1 MLSFDRVGDG
11 PPLLLLH
18 GTTSSRKIWAP
29 FLDGLAA
36 VADVVAVD
44 LPGHGDSPA
53 TAFTPDGWAREVARL
68 LDELGL
74 ERVAVLGHSA
84 GGWTALELAKL
95 GRAEAVCALAPA
107 GLWRKRSPFLTDVV
121 LSANWRLGRAFPL
134 IAARGLTHPAVR
146 SIVLRTLSAKPRE
159 VPASVAIASARV
171 AAQTDAFPQHF
182 RRTRR
187 ARFSGGQDIDVP
199 VKIVWGDRDR
209 IAPASKSRNIEEL
222 PSRVQ
227 VETWHGCGHML
238 MWDAPDR
245 VRAGAEQLVSGVI

>member
-18 GTTSSRKIWAP
+18 GTTSSRNIWAP
-29 FLDGLAA
+29 LLGAFAA

-68 LDELGL
+68 LDGLGL
-74 ERVAVLGHSA
+74 ERVAILGHSA

-95 GRAEAVCALAPA
+95 GRAEAVLALAPA
-107 GLWRKRSPFLTDVV
+107 GLWRKRSPLLTDFV
-121 LSANWRLGRAFPL
+121 LAANWRLGRAFPR
-134 IAARGLTHPAVR
+134 IASRGLPHPAVR
-146 SIVLRTLSAKPRE
+146 SIALRTLSAKPRQ
-159 VPASVAIASARV
+159 VPASVAMASARV
-171 AAQTDAFPQHF
+171 AAQTDAFPEHF

-199 VKIVWGDRDR
+199 VKVVWGDRDR
-209 IAPASKSRNIEEL
+209 IAPASKSRNTDEL
-222 PSRVQ
+222 PSHVQ

-245 VRAGAEQLVSGVI
+245 VQAEAEQLVRRVT